1 MHESATLSEFEKLDF
16 PFTCQECERNGYFF
30 VESYDNSY
38 FVVCSNCGAESSNV
52 WCPKCSMGGSYVDSI
67 IKHPKSWACPG
78 CDTRYNLPA
87 MFYEN
92 PRKLYG
98 IEELPPEVQERIT
111 LGDQAT
117 GHLPTLRG
125 LIGAPLTYTIVFV
138 LSLWPLIAGYTLMNL
153 QHNNLWLLIG
163 LISMIVWVFYGFPK
177 TLGFISAAVI
187 RSAKTKRER

>member
-1 MHESATLSEFEKLDF
+1 
-16 PFTCQECERNGYFF
+16 
-30 VESYDNSY
+30 
-38 FVVCSNCGAESSNV
+38 
-52 WCPKCSMGGSYVDSI
+52 
-67 IKHPKSWACPG
+67 
-78 CDTRYNLPA
+78 

-153 QHNNLWLLIG
+153 QHNNLWLLVG